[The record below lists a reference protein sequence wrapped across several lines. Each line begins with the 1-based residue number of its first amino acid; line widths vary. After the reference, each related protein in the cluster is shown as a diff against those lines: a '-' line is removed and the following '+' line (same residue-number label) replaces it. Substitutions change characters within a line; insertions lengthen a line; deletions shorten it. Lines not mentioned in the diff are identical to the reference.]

1 MSRYISRSSVME
13 LIAIAIFSG
22 LFYELGKEL
31 LPPPKPDKSTEEKLG
46 DAIAKYLKDGV
57 KTRN

>member
-1 MSRYISRSSVME
+1 ME